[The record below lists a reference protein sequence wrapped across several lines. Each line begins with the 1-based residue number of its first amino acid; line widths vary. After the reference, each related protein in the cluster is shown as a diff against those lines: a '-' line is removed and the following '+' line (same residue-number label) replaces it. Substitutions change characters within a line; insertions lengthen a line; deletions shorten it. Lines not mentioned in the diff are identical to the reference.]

1 MLCQRALALLCMQ
14 IQQEQLAQLRAELD
28 QRKRGLEEAQRD
40 LNQALEEYEN
50 EVGGAV
56 LTLLGFLLL
65 THLVLLMLRLVNSS
79 TPVMAG

>member
-1 MLCQRALALLCMQ
+1 MQ